1 MRKYMFIF
9 VVSTGM
15 VLTSCG
21 SESTTET
28 ITDSTSVTVDT
39 SLNVVTDSTVTEIKT
54 DTTKK

>member
-1 MRKYMFIF
+1 MFIF

-39 SLNVVTDSTVTEIKT
+39 ALNVVTDSTVTEIKT

>member
-39 SLNVVTDSTVTEIKT
+39 ALNVVTDSTVTEIKT